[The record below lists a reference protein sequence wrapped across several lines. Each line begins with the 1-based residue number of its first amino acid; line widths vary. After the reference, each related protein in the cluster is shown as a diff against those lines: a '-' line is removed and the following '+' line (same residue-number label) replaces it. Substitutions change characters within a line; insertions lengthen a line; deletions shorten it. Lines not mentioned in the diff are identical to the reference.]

1 LCKDKN
7 LKAKLN
13 LKKYRFTT
21 FLFFTIFL
29 LNIRCNNINNKE
41 TKVNS
46 IEVKVKVDRFDE
58 VFDTLSE
65 SNISNIKKKYPF
77 LFPSNYSNTFWL
89 NKSNDTLYNLLKK
102 AVTNKFKDFND
113 IEDNMSHFYKHL
125 KYEFPQ
131 VKVPRI
137 ISVINNVDY
146 ENKLILADTLLIISI
161 DSYLGANHS
170 LYDGI
175 PLFVKNGMDINYLLS
190 NIAEKYA
197 NKIII
202 KHSERNFL
210 SKMIFYG
217 KQLYFKDIIMMHS
230 SDAVK
235 INYSEEENTWVNKNE
250 LFIWQYIIE
259 KQLLYDTD
267 DRLDDRFLLPA
278 PFSKFY
284 LEIDND
290 SPGRIGQWIGWQI
303 VRSYSDEFPDAE
315 LYEILDLPAEELFN
329 KSKYKPRRIWQ

>member
-1 LCKDKN
+1 MVSI
-7 LKAKLN
+7 
-13 LKKYRFTT
+13 
-21 FLFFTIFL
+21 FFTIFL
-29 LNIRCNNINNKE
+29 LIYLLVINNKE

-102 AVTNKFKDFND
+102 AVTNKFKDFNE
-113 IEDNMSHFYKHL
+113 IEDDMSHFYKHL

-190 NIAEKYA
+190 NIAESYIKDNNDDRTLLSNMVLYG
-197 NKIII
+197 KIIYLNKLLNI
-202 KHSERNFL
+202 
-210 SKMIFYG
+210 
-217 KQLYFKDIIMMHS
+217 
-230 SDAVK
+230 
-235 INYSEEENTWVNKNE
+235 EEEDWVIFNTSIEKMKWTNENEFDIWNYFVKNE
-250 LFIWQYIIE
+250 YFF
-259 KQLLYDTD
+259 DTD
-267 DRLDDRFLLPA
+267 IGLRSRFMSLA
-278 PFSKFY
+278 PYSKFN
-284 LEIDND
+284 LDIDKK
-290 SPGRIGQWIGWQI
+290 SPGAIGRWLGYKI
-303 VRSYSDEFPDAE
+303 VDSYMKNNKTNLNE
-315 LYEILDLPAEELFN
+315 LVDLDHYTIFK
-329 KSKYKPRRIWQ
+329 KSKYKPSK